1 MAAQRKPIKVNP
13 DSELGLVLKR
23 AAASGEPV
31 LVETDDAVYEL
42 DVVAADSGP
51 TTEGLVEDDAV
62 LHLIGIGSSDEPTSI
77 RREKDAL
84 LADAYEPRPR

>member
-1 MAAQRKPIKVNP
+1 MAAQRKPIKVSP

-42 DVVAADSGP
+42 DVDQARRPHQIDGP
-51 TTEGLVEDDAV
+51 
-62 LHLIGIGSSDEPTSI
+62 
-77 RREKDAL
+77 
-84 LADAYEPRPR
+84 